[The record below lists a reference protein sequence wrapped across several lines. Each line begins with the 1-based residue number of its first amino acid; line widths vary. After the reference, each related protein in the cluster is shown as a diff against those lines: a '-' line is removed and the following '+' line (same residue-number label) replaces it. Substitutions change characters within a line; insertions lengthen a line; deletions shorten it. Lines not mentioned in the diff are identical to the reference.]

1 MYYLSSR
8 LPSVPSRI
16 LVAKPIKSGKLK
28 YSFPIQDS
36 SRKVSSSLL
45 FLISSCSRIAD
56 EDGCDAVDAAGDI
69 CCCRLLEK
77 AGDGE
82 KLPLYCFDWGAIQ

>member
-1 MYYLSSR
+1 MSILNARVARYLD
-8 LPSVPSRI
+8 LWKSV
-16 LVAKPIKSGKLK
+16 IKL
-28 YSFPIQDS
+28 
-36 SRKVSSSLL
+36 SSLL

-82 KLPLYCFDWGAIQ
+82 KLPLLS